1 MEAIALAD
9 MVVVMDQGQIEQAA
23 SARDVYDRPR
33 TAYVAHF
40 MGGQN
45 VLAGTVTERRAGTV
59 TIASGKK
66 NITIT
71 APASAPAVGAQFEV
85 AVRRDRVRLSR
96 APSEAADAGVNG
108 VSGRVAAIEYQ
119 GTWLKIAI
127 EDACGEG
134 FVANVPDGAFFADP
148 LTIGDPVLARWDPE
162 QLHFLAA
169 RSGKASGAIVA
180 PAGTPTVVAAG

>member
-1 MEAIALAD
+1 
-9 MVVVMDQGQIEQAA
+9 
-23 SARDVYDRPR
+23 
-33 TAYVAHF
+33 
-40 MGGQN
+40 
-45 VLAGTVTERRAGTV
+45 
-59 TIASGKK
+59 
-66 NITIT
+66 
-71 APASAPAVGAQFEV
+71 V

-169 RSGKASGAIVA
+169 RSGKVSGAATASPVKV
-180 PAGTPTVVAAG
+180 PTVFAAD